1 MAEAI
6 WKVGFKLPGLPAGM
20 GGAAER
26 LEQGGSVMKNAI
38 LAAATALVSLVAI
51 GPAAQAAGDVRIGF
65 VATMTGNGAI
75 VGRDIRD
82 GFQYGLD
89 ELGGKLGGLDTKV
102 TYADDAEN
110 PNTGRQVVD
119 KLIEVNKVQIIAG
132 FSNSAVLLATAR
144 PILSAGV
151 FLIGVNAGPSQL
163 AGRECNENF
172 FSTSWQND
180 ASSEAMG
187 KYVTSLGIKDAYL
200 MAPNFPAGKDK
211 LAGFKRFFKGKIDH
225 EVYTPFGQSDYA
237 SALAELRQAKPSAMY
252 FFYYGSMGI
261 NFIKQLDQSGLKSQI
276 KVFSEMA
283 GIDQEMLPAVGKAAV
298 GLKGAVF
305 WSSTL
310 DNPQNKAFVE
320 GFEKRFHR
328 TASPYSAQGYDTAR
342 LLDAALRESH
352 GVDNKAAFR
361 AAMMHANFKSVRGYF
376 AFGKNH
382 FPIEDW
388 YLATPEMING
398 TLRDKILDKIF
409 THHQDAYISQ
419 CPMAKS

>member
-1 MAEAI
+1 MNKAI
-6 WKVGFKLPGLPAGM
+6 FA
-20 GGAAER
+20 
-26 LEQGGSVMKNAI
+26 
-38 LAAATALVSLVAI
+38 AAATAAALALAP
-51 GPAAQAAGDVRIGF
+51 PAANAAGPVRIGF

-82 GFQYGLD
+82 GFEFGLA
-89 ELGGKLGGLDTKV
+89 ELGGKLGGLDTEI

-119 KLIEVNKVQIIAG
+119 KLIEVNKVQLITG

-144 PILSAGV
+144 PILHAGV
-151 FLIGVNAGPSQL
+151 FLVGANAGPSQL
-163 AGRECNENF
+163 AGKECNENY

-187 KYVTSLGIKDAYL
+187 QYVTSLGVKDAYL

-211 LAGFKRFFKGKIDH
+211 LAGFKRYFKGKIDA

-237 SALAELRQAKPSAMY
+237 SALAELRRAKPTAMY

-261 NFIKQLDQSGLKSQI
+261 NFIKQLDQSGLKKDIQ
-276 KVFSEMA
+276 VFSEMA

-298 GLKGAVF
+298 GMKGAVF

-320 GFEKRFHR
+320 GFEKKYHR
-328 TASPYSAQGYDTAR
+328 IPSPYTAQGYDTAK

-352 GVDNKAAFR
+352 GLDNKDAFR
-361 AAMMHANFKSVRGYF
+361 AAMMKADFKSVRGYF

-388 YLATPEMING
+388 YLATPEEIDG
-398 TLRDKILDKIF
+398 KLRDKILSTIF
-409 THHQDAYISQ
+409 THHGDAYVSQ
-419 CPMAKS
+419 CPMAKQG